1 MQPLEGIEIRD
12 SRSIS
17 LQGLG
22 AEATTLLGFVERVQG
37 VDRVDRTQG
46 WAVHSICLEACSN
59 GTTIAHAVISA
70 ES

>member
-1 MQPLEGIEIRD
+1 MQPLEGIKIRD

-22 AEATTLLGFVERVQG
+22 VEATTLLGFVERGQS
-37 VDRVDRTQG
+37 VDQIDRTQG
-46 WAVHSICLEACSN
+46 WAVHSICLMARSN
-59 GTTIAHAVISA
+59 GTTTAQAVISA